1 MGFPFLRAPGW
12 KPLLITSG
20 KRVSARVI
28 SFVLVVCVI
37 SVTEHAIFE
46 PEKVPWLYFN
56 QISSLSRVVNVT
68 DCSFVVWY
76 PWQNTRFSNLKN
88 ALVFFTRIL
97 IFTSGKRDLRI
108 FDLYTSDTFNT
119 HFILKLLFRCTGTS
133 RPTLYSFIYAEAR
146 VQVFR
151 YFTPDTLSFSSDNAA
166 LSCTSSDT
174 LGLIPIFL

>member
-1 MGFPFLRAPGW
+1 MDFPFWGHQFW

-68 DCSFVVWY
+68 GYSFVVWY

-97 IFTSGKRDLRI
+97 IFTSGKRDSRI
-108 FDLYTSDTFNT
+108 FD
-119 HFILKLLFRCTGTS
+119 TGTS